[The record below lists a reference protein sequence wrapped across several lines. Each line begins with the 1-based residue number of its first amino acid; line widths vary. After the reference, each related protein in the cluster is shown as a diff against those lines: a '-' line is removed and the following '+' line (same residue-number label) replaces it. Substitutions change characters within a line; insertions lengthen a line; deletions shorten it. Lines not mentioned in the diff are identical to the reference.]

1 MASAPA
7 YLLFDL
13 DETLY
18 PASSGLMQAVSERM
32 NFFVA
37 EYLGLSKKQAGE
49 LRRNLSLRHG
59 TTLTGLMREHGLEDA
74 ERYLAYVH
82 DVDVE
87 RILPRDPELA
97 PALRAIPL
105 AKSVLTNSPLEH
117 ALRVLD
123 HLGVHELFERVFD
136 IRFNGLAGK
145 PDAAVYG
152 RVLAAL
158 GRKPKAVMLIDNRL
172 DYLLPFQALGGMVL
186 LVDEDGASGGAPG
199 QEAGVPRLRDVKQL
213 PAFLGFPLPSRGAA
227 RIPPST

>member
-18 PASSGLMQAVSERM
+18 PASCGLMQAVSARM
-32 NFFVA
+32 NTFVA
-37 EYLGLSKKQAGE
+37 EYLGLPPEQARE
-49 LRRNLSLRHG
+49 LRRNMSLRYG
-59 TTLTGLMREHGLEDA
+59 TTLTGLMREHGLTDP

-123 HLGVHELFERVFD
+123 RLGVRELFERVFD
-136 IRFNGLAGK
+136 IRFNGLTGK
-145 PDAAVYG
+145 PESAVYG

-158 GRKPKAVMLIDNRL
+158 GRKPNGVLLIDNRL
-172 DYLLPFQALGGMVL
+172 DYLLPFRALGGMVL
-186 LVDEDGASGGAPG
+186 LVDENGVSGDAPDRD
-199 QEAGVPRLRDVKQL
+199 AGIPRLWDIKQL
-213 PAFLGFPLPSRGAA
+213 PDFLGFP
-227 RIPPST
+227 PP

>member
-32 NFFVA
+32 NSFVA
-37 EYLGLSKKQAGE
+37 EYLGLPDRQAE
-49 LRRNLSLRHG
+49 EVRRGLSLRYG
-59 TTLTGLMREHGLEDA
+59 TTLTGLMREHGLA
-74 ERYLAYVH
+74 APERYLAYVH

-87 RILPRDPELA
+87 HILPRDPELA

-123 HLGVHELFERVFD
+123 HLGVRELFERVFD

-152 RVLAAL
+152 RVLTAL
-158 GRKPKAVMLIDNRL
+158 GRKPKAVLLIDNRL
-172 DYLLPFQALGGMVL
+172 DYLLAFRALGGLVL
-186 LVDEDGASGGAPG
+186 LVDEDGASGGSPA
-199 QEAGVPRLRDVKQL
+199 QADGVPRLRDVKQV
-213 PAFLGFPLPSRGAA
+213 PAFLGFPR
-227 RIPPST
+227 R